1 MKIEFPETL
10 PKSGA
15 LAVAVTKD
23 KILSPTAKLIDQQ
36 TQGAITRALKV
47 GRFTGEKD
55 QVLELVAPAGLN
67 LSRIVLYGLGDPK
80 AIDALALENAG
91 GNVVQRVNGPGD
103 NDVVIAVDALPGCNL
118 KTPMMAAE
126 VAFGARLGAYRFDR
140 YRTDETPEKKPS
152 VKRLGVYAKNAPAAA
167 RAYERLAEVAE
178 GVELTRNLVSE
189 PANVL
194 YPVSFA
200 ARCEELKDIGV
211 KVEVLDLAQIK
222 KLGMRALIG
231 VAQGSANE
239 PRVVIM
245 RWNGGAKADDKPIA
259 FIGKGVTFDTGGISI
274 KPSAG
279 MEEMKWDMGGAGVVT
294 GLMRALA
301 GRKAKVNV
309 VAALGLV
316 ENMPSSTAQRPG
328 DVVKAM
334 SGKTIEVI
342 NTDAEGRLVLADV
355 LWHIQQRFK
364 PKVMI
369 DLATLTGAIIVALGH
384 NHAGLF
390 ANNDRLADWLLEAG
404 LATGE
409 RLWRMPL
416 HDSYEQDIKSP
427 IADIKNVGDRWAGSI
442 SAALFLKHFVND
454 VPWAHLDIAG
464 TTWCYKNQSTVPKGG
479 SGFGVRLLD
488 RLVADHYERGG
499 TKK

>member
-23 KILSPTAKLIDQQ
+23 KTLSPTAKLIDQQ
-36 TQGAITRALKV
+36 THGAIARALKV

-91 GNVVQRVNGPGD
+91 GNVVQRVNGTGD
-103 NDVVIAVDALPGCNL
+103 SDVVIAVDALAGCTL
-118 KTPMMAAE
+118 KSPTMAAE
-126 VAFGARLGAYRFDR
+126 IAFGARLGAYRFDR
-140 YRTDETPEKKPS
+140 YLTTEKPEKKPS
-152 VKRLGVYAKNAPAAA
+152 VKRLGVYAKNAAAAA
-167 RAYERLAEVAE
+167 RAFERLAEVAE

-194 YPVSFA
+194 YPASFA
-200 ARCEELKDIGV
+200 ARCEELKEIGV

-274 KPSAG
+274 KPAAG

-301 GRKAKVNV
+301 GRKARVNV

-334 SGKTIEVI
+334 SGKTIEII

-364 PKVMI
+364 PKMMI

-390 ANNDRLADWLLEAG
+390 ANNDRLADWLLAAG

-464 TTWCYKNQSTVPKGG
+464 TTWCYKNQPTVPKGG

-499 TKK
+499 AKK